1 MTQRQELLSRLRAAR
16 QRTDALFE
24 WLKPEAL
31 LERPI
36 AERHRLIFYL
46 GHLEAFDWNLI
57 SREALGHAPRHQH
70 FEQLFAFGIDP
81 IDGQLPRDTPDDW
94 PAVADIK
101 AWTKLVRA
109 DLDAD
114 LERGPMNGWLSEGW
128 AAHLA
133 IEHRLMHAETLA
145 YLFHRL
151 PLEKLHPGPAPT
163 RITGPALEHTLVTIP
178 AGVATLGLQRA
189 RAPHLGWDNEYE
201 EHRVEV
207 KAFRIDRFPVSN
219 GDFARFVEA
228 GGYQT
233 RALWSDE
240 SWKWL
245 ATEQRTH
252 PRAWTKRPDG
262 WWTRTMFAE
271 VPLPTSW
278 PASVSHAEASAY
290 AAWKGARLMTEPEWH
305 RAALGMH
312 EGGERTSPWG
322 GHPAVPGVHGTFGFS
337 TVDPLPIG
345 STPESRSAFGVEELV
360 GNGWEWTSTPFA
372 PFKGFEPLPFYQGYS
387 ANFFD
392 GRHFVMKGASAF
404 TDTTF
409 LRRSFRNWFQP
420 HYPHVFSKF
429 RCVYEGKGP

>member
-1 MTQRQELLSRLRAAR
+1 MALRQELLLRLRAAR

-31 LERPI
+31 LDRPI
-36 AERHRLIFYL
+36 AERHRLLFYL

-57 SREALGHAPRHQH
+57 SRDALGHASRNQQ
-70 FEQLFAFGIDP
+70 FEQLFALGIDP
-81 IDGQLPRDTPDDW
+81 INGDLPKDSPEDW
-94 PAVADIK
+94 PTISEVK
-101 AWTKLVRA
+101 AWTKLTRA
-109 DLDAD
+109 DVDMD
-114 LERGPMNGWLSEGW
+114 LERGPMNGWLAEGW

-151 PLEKLHPGPAPT
+151 PLERLHPGPAPT
-163 RITGPALEHTLVTIP
+163 RVAGPPIEHALVTIP

-207 KAFRIDRFPVSN
+207 REFRVDRFPVSN
-219 GDFARFVEA
+219 GDFLHFVEA

-233 RALWSDE
+233 RRWWSDDA
-240 SWKWL
+240 WAWL
-245 ATEQRTH
+245 TTEQLTH
-252 PRAWTKRPDG
+252 PRAWMKRADG
-262 WWTRTMFAE
+262 WWARTMFAE
-271 VPLPTSW
+271 VPLPSLW

-290 AAWKGARLMTEPEWH
+290 AEWKGAQLMTEAQWH
-305 RAALGMH
+305 RAALGTP

-322 GHPAVPGVHGTFGFS
+322 GHPASPGTHGTFGFS

-345 STPESRSAFGVEELV
+345 STPEGRSAFGVEELV
-360 GNGWEWTSTPFA
+360 GNGWEWTKTPFA

-392 GRHFVMKGASAF
+392 NRHFVMKGASAF
-404 TDTTF
+404 TDISF

-420 HYPHVFSKF
+420 HYPNVFSKF
-429 RCVYEGKGP
+429 RCVHEGQHP